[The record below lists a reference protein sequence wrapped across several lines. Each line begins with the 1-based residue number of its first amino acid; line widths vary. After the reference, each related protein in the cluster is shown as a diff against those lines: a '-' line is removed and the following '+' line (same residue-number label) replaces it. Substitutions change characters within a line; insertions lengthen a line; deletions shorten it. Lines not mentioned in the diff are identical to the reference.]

1 MYISHLDLVNFKNYD
16 QAEFSF
22 SPKINCFIGN
32 NGVGKTNLLDSIF
45 YLSFCKSYFNPI
57 DSQNIKH
64 DKDFFV
70 IQGKYSRDD
79 SEENI
84 YCGMKRNH
92 KKQFKRNK
100 TEYDRL
106 SEHIGLIPLVM
117 ISPSDI
123 ELIDSGSEERR
134 KFMNFV
140 ISQYDK
146 SYLNDV
152 ITYNKALS
160 QRNALLKQFARE
172 RFFDKDS
179 LAIWTEQLIITGKRI
194 YEVRKNFIRELI
206 PVFQE
211 YYDFVS
217 GGLENVQ
224 LVYQSQLH
232 SIEIEELFARSVDKD
247 RAFQY
252 TTAGLHKDDLDLML
266 GDYHIKRTGSQGQ
279 KKTYLMALK
288 LAQFNFIQK
297 LNGFKPI
304 LLLDDIFDKFDAERV
319 SKIIFLVAEDK
330 FGQIFITDT
339 DQVRL
344 EKILSA
350 TKIEYKI
357 FKIAKD

>member
-32 NGVGKTNLLDSIF
+32 NGVGKTNLLDSVF

-79 SEENI
+79 TEENI

-100 TEYDRL
+100 TEYNRL

-123 ELIDSGSEERR
+123 ELIESGSEERR

-179 LAIWTEQLIITGKRI
+179 LGIWTEQLIIAGKKI

-217 GGLENVQ
+217 GGIEKVQ
-224 LVYQSQLH
+224 LVYHSQLE
-232 SIEIEELFARSVDKD
+232 SCEIEELFARSVDKD

-252 TTAGLHKDDLDLML
+252 TTSGLHKDDLDLML

-304 LLLDDIFDKFDAERV
+304 LLLDDIFDKFDAQRV
-319 SKIIFLVAEDK
+319 AKIIFLVAEEK

-344 EKILSA
+344 EKILSK

-357 FKIAKD
+357 FKIEN